1 MYFADCVRVSII
13 VIYLKVIKGSFII
26 DGFGV
31 ADSEGV
37 GVVAKDDL
45 QRRARKM
52 LDSIKLFSIFH
63 VLGYFGHFSF
73 FGLGYEKFQT
83 CHKGDDEKF

>member
-13 VIYLKVIKGSFII
+13 VIYLKVKGSFII

-52 LDSIKLFSIFH
+52 LDSINFFQFFMFWGILGTFH
-63 VLGYFGHFSF
+63 FLV
-73 FGLGYEKFQT
+73 
-83 CHKGDDEKF
+83 